1 MRRDIIKE
9 FDMLGDALS
18 TLSAQFA
25 YRLMNLCVKAEPV
38 SLLSIEANIEGEFQ
52 KLEDCAQI
60 GKEDDYS
67 FQIVPNYDDDLPTLA
82 QAVFREHPEFKQEFK
97 KLQVDISEDP
107 NNPDVHDVYYLQL
120 TIVTMP
126 EVDDNRYD
134 VLKNGVKGAYDENKA
149 QMEAVSAKYD
159 AKLAKLL
166 DGESDEDIK
175 KVKEARDKQTK
186 MWYEQR
192 DLLYNEK
199 IKEIEEAH
207 DKWQMEQKKEKLNR
221 LKGISQ

>member
-18 TLSAQFA
+18 TLNAQFS

-52 KLEDCAQI
+52 KLEECARI

-107 NNPDVHDVYYLQL
+107 NNPDVHDVYYLQ
-120 TIVTMP
+120 VTMP
-126 EVDDNRYD
+126 EVDDERYD
-134 VLKNGVKGAYDENKA
+134 LLKNGVKAYYEENKA

-159 AKLAKLL
+159 AKLATLL
-166 DGESDEDIK
+166 DGESDEDVK
-175 KVKEARDKQTK
+175 KVREARDKQTK
-186 MWYEQR
+186 SCYEQR
-192 DLLYNEK
+192 DKIYNDK
-199 IKEIEEAH
+199 LQEIEDAH
-207 DKWQMEQKKEKLNR
+207 EKWRHQQKSNKINR
-221 LKGISQ
+221 LKDINQ

>member
-18 TLSAQFA
+18 TLNAQFS

-38 SLLSIEANIEGEFQ
+38 SLLSIEAMIEGEPQ
-52 KLEDCAQI
+52 KLEECARI

-67 FQIVPNYDDDLPTLA
+67 FQIFPNYDGDIPALA
-82 QAVFREHPEFKQEFK
+82 KAIFMDHPEFKQEMRTM
-97 KLQVDISEDP
+97 QVDISEDESK
-107 NNPDVHDVYYLQL
+107 PDMQDVYYIQ
-120 TIVTMP
+120 VTMP

-134 VLKNGVKGAYDENKA
+134 VLKNGVKAFYEENKA

-159 AKLAKLL
+159 AKFATLL
-166 DGESDEDIK
+166 DGESPEDVK

-186 MWYEQR
+186 TWYEQR
-192 DLLYNEK
+192 DKIYNDK
-199 IKEIEEAH
+199 LQEIEDAH
-207 DKWQMEQKKEKLNR
+207 EKWRHQQKSNKINR
-221 LKGISQ
+221 LKDINQ

>member
-18 TLSAQFA
+18 TLNAQFS

-38 SLLSIEANIEGEFQ
+38 SLLSIEAMIEGEPQ
-52 KLEDCAQI
+52 KLEECARI

-67 FQIVPNYDDDLPTLA
+67 FQIFPNYDDDISALA
-82 QAVFREHPEFKQEFK
+82 KAIFMEHPEFKQEMRTM
-97 KLQVDISEDP
+97 QVDISEDESK
-107 NNPDVHDVYYLQL
+107 PDMQDVYYIQ
-120 TIVTMP
+120 VTMP

-134 VLKNGVKGAYDENKA
+134 VLKNGVKAFYEENKA

-159 AKLAKLL
+159 AKFATLL
-166 DGESDEDIK
+166 DGESPEDVK

-186 MWYEQR
+186 TWYEQR
-192 DLLYNEK
+192 DKIYNDK
-199 IKEIEEAH
+199 LQEIEDGH
-207 DKWQMEQKKEKLNR
+207 QKWLNNQKKERINR
-221 LKGISQ
+221 LNGINQ

>member
-1 MRRDIIKE
+1 
-9 FDMLGDALS
+9 MLGDALS
-18 TLSAQFA
+18 TLNAQFS

-120 TIVTMP
+120 TMP
-126 EVDDNRYD
+126 EVDDERYD
-134 VLKNGVKGAYDENKA
+134 VLKNGVKAYYEENKA

-166 DGESDEDIK
+166 DGESDDDIK
-175 KVKEARDKQTK
+175 KVKQARDKQTET
-186 MWYEQR
+186 WYEHR
-192 DLLYNEK
+192 DRTYNDK
-199 IKEIEEAH
+199 LKEIEEAH
-207 DKWQMEQKKEKLNR
+207 EKWKYQQKKDKINR
-221 LKGISQ
+221 LKDINE

>member
-1 MRRDIIKE
+1 MSRDIIKE

-18 TLSAQFA
+18 TLNAQFS

-97 KLQVDISEDP
+97 KLQADISEDP

-120 TIVTMP
+120 TMP
-126 EVDDNRYD
+126 EVDDERYD
-134 VLKNGVKGAYDENKA
+134 VLKNGVKAYYEENKA

-166 DGESDEDIK
+166 DGESDDAIK
-175 KVKEARDKQTK
+175 KVKQARDKQTET
-186 MWYEQR
+186 WYEHR
-192 DLLYNEK
+192 DRTYNDK
-199 IKEIEEAH
+199 LKEIEEAH
-207 DKWQMEQKKEKLNR
+207 EKWKYQQKKDKINR
-221 LKGISQ
+221 LKDINE

>member
-120 TIVTMP
+120 TMP
-126 EVDDNRYD
+126 EVDDERYD
-134 VLKNGVKGAYDENKA
+134 VLKNGVKAYYEENKA

-166 DGESDEDIK
+166 DGESDDDIK
-175 KVKEARDKQTK
+175 KVKQARDKQTK
-186 MWYEQR
+186 TWYEHR
-192 DLLYNEK
+192 DRTYNDK
-199 IKEIEEAH
+199 LKEIEEAH
-207 DKWQMEQKKEKLNR
+207 EKWKYQQKKDKINR
-221 LKGISQ
+221 LKDINE